1 MFDRRRR
8 SRHLVWVEDGV
19 EDVADVMPSG
29 PPRRPGAKPRRVRA
43 ERALSREAIVAAAL
57 RVIDAEGV
65 DAVTM
70 RRIGQELGTGGAS
83 LYAHIDGKD
92 ELLEL
97 VYDHVAGEIDLI
109 VPDPRRWQEQLK
121 AYLRQWHGILLS
133 HRDLARIGLGR
144 VPIGP
149 NSVVGM
155 ECMLAIMRAGK
166 LDDAVIGYGADLL
179 AAYVTGSAYEG
190 SIWMSG
196 KAATPEA
203 SEAYHQELESY
214 LRSLP
219 AERFPTLSSLIPAL
233 MGDPVEDA
241 DERFEFGLDVVLR
254 GLVARSKK

>member
-1 MFDRRRR
+1 MAGEP
-8 SRHLVWVEDGV
+8 LTV
-19 EDVADVMPSG
+19 
-29 PPRRPGAKPRRVRA
+29 PPRRPGAKSRRPRV
-43 ERALSREAIVAAAL
+43 ERTLSRDAIVAAAL
-57 RVIDAEGV
+57 RVIDEEGV

-97 VYDHVAGEIDLI
+97 VFDHVAGEIPVI
-109 VPDPRRWQEQLK
+109 TPDPRRWQEQLK
-121 AYLRQWHGILLS
+121 DYLRQWHAILRS
-133 HRDLARIGLGR
+133 HRDLAKIGLGR

-149 NSVVGM
+149 NSLVGM
-155 ECMLAIMRAGK
+155 ECMLAVMRAGK

-203 SEAYHQELESY
+203 GEAYHRELETYFS
-214 LRSLP
+214 SLP
-219 AERFPTLSSLIPAL
+219 ADRFPTLISLIPAL
-233 MGDPVEDA
+233 MGDPVDDA
-241 DERFEFGLDVVLR
+241 DVRFEFGLDVLLR
-254 GLVARSKK
+254 GLVGRSKR